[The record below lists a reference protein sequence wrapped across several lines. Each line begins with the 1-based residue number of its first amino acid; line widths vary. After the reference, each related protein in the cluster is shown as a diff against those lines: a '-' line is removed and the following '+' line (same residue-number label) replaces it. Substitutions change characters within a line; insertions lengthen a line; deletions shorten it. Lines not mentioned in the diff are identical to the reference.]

1 MDMRF
6 KRLLALTS
14 LLLGC
19 NILAI
24 DVEELPPPAKREINF
39 KNDIW
44 PVFQKHCVKCHGPKK
59 QKSGFRI
66 DVRELAL
73 EGGDMGQNII
83 PGKSADSPLV
93 HFISGLDEETIM
105 PPKDELL
112 GDKVVGLIRAWI
124 DQGADWPDDIGAKVE
139 DRMDHW
145 AFRKIQ
151 EPDLPKSNLEID
163 DFIQQKL
170 ETKGLKLN
178 PRADKRTLVRRI
190 YLVMHGLPPTP
201 KQIDAF
207 LEDKHQDGFERL
219 ADRVLASPRYGER
232 WATHWLDL
240 VRFGESHGFETNR
253 ERNHAWPYRDWV
265 IRALNEDKPYNQ
277 FVREQL
283 AGDALGEP
291 IGTGFLVAGPHD
303 IVKGQDPQL
312 TRMQRANELDDM
324 INTTGTVFLGLT
336 TGCARCH
343 NHKFDP
349 ISQKDYYAL
358 KGIFEGVKHADRNLP
373 LTAAD
378 QAKITA
384 LQKRIDKLKS
394 QLGKFITKPAQEK
407 RSAVTAKHN
416 IETFPAVEARIVR
429 FTITRSSTSHPCID
443 ELEIFAG
450 TENLARANK
459 GSKASSGGDFK
470 HPLHKLAHINDGQY
484 GNAKSWIAANNTGWV
499 QIELPKAARID
510 RIEWARDRQGKYN
523 DRVPIGY
530 RIETGLKEGEWKTVA
545 SSEDRQ
551 PFKGGQPAKPVY
563 AFDKLPKTEVARG
576 KKLLAELEQIE
587 QQLKNLQNSTKA
599 YVGTFAQPEPTRL
612 FYRGDPESPREEVA
626 PGALTKFVSLKIDAK
641 TPEQKRRLALADWIV
656 SDTNPLAS
664 RVIVNRIWQHHFGA
678 GLVDTPNDFGHNGV
692 APTHPDL
699 LEWLASELAAEGW
712 SLKELHRR
720 ILLSRVWQQ
729 SSHPNSTA
737 VKVDAGCRLLWRFPT
752 RRLEAEAIRDSILQ
766 ASGVLDL
773 KMGGQG
779 FSGFEVQMEN
789 VRHFF
794 PKKNYGPTDWRR
806 MIYMTK
812 VRQEQE
818 SVFGAFDCPDAS
830 QGVPKRSRS
839 TTPLQAL
846 NLLNSTFVM
855 QQSDLLAKRLEKEA
869 GKAPTAQAARAFR
882 LCFNRSATDSETKDA
897 AAFIKAEGLQQ
908 FARAML
914 NANEFVFIP

>member
-1 MDMRF
+1 MNLIARF
-6 KRLLALTS
+6 LIFSSPIFVGAV
-14 LLLGC
+14 
-19 NILAI
+19 NAI
-24 DVEELPPPAKREINF
+24 DIEELPPPAKHQINF
-39 KNDIW
+39 KKEIW

-59 QKSGFRI
+59 QKSDYRI
-66 DVRELAL
+66 DVKELAL
-73 EGGDMGQNII
+73 EGGEMGQNII
-83 PGKSADSPLV
+83 PGKSSESPLV
-93 HFISGLDEETIM
+93 HFMSGLDEETVM

-112 GDKVVGLIRAWI
+112 GDRTVGLIRAWI
-124 DQGADWPDDIGAKVE
+124 DQGAEWPDNVGAKAANP
-139 DRMDHW
+139 MDHW
-145 AFRKIQ
+145 AFKPVTCPNPPRPGQ
-151 EPDLPKSNLEID
+151 PVDA
-163 DFIQQKL
+163 FIVNRLSEKKL
-170 ETKGLKLN
+170 TLSQPASRETLI
-178 PRADKRTLVRRI
+178 RRL
-190 YLVMHGLPPTP
+190 YLVMHGLPPAPEEVKAFVNDKSP
-201 KQIDAF
+201 KAF
-207 LEDKHQDGFERL
+207 NKLVEK
-219 ADRVLASPRYGER
+219 VLASPRYGER

-303 IVKGQDPQL
+303 IVKGQDPKL
-312 TRMQRANELDDM
+312 TRMQRANELDDI
-324 INTTGTVFLGLT
+324 INATGTVFLGLT

-349 ISQKDYYAL
+349 ISQNDYYAL
-358 KGIFEGVKHADRNLP
+358 KGIFEGVKHADSNLP
-373 LTAAD
+373 LSSAD
-378 QAKITA
+378 QTKIAA
-384 LQKRIDKLKS
+384 LQKRIGKLKS
-394 QLGKFITKPAQEK
+394 QLAKFIVEPAQGK

-416 IETFPAVEARIVR
+416 IDSFPAVQARFVR
-429 FTITRSSTSHPCID
+429 FTITRSSRSQPCID
-443 ELEIFAG
+443 ELEIFSG
-450 TENLARANK
+450 TENFALSSK
-459 GSKASSGGDFK
+459 GAQASSGGDFK

-484 GNAKSWIAANNTGWV
+484 GNAKSWIAAGNTGWV
-499 QIELPKAARID
+499 QIELPDSVHID
-510 RIEWARDRQGKYN
+510 RIEWARDRQGKYD
-523 DRVPIGY
+523 DRVPVGY
-530 RIETGLKEGEWKTVA
+530 RIEVGLKVGEWKTIA
-545 SSEDRQ
+545 SSEDRL
-551 PFKGGQPAKPVY
+551 PFKGSQPAKMAY
-563 AFDKLPKTEVARG
+563 AFDKLPEAEAERG
-576 KKLLAELEQIE
+576 RRLLFEMESAEQR
-587 QQLKNLQNSTKA
+587 LKNLGSTTKA
-599 YVGTFAQPEPTRL
+599 FVGTFSQPGPTRL
-612 FYRGDPESPREEVA
+612 LFRGDPESPREEVT

-656 SDTNPLAS
+656 SDTNPLAR
-664 RVIVNRIWQHHFGA
+664 RVIVNRIWQHHFGS

-699 LEWLASELAAEGW
+699 LDWLASALVSDGW
-712 SLKELHRR
+712 SLKKLHRR

-729 SSHPNSTA
+729 SSRPRA
-737 VKVDAGCRLLWRFPT
+737 EALKVDATSRLLWRFPP
-752 RRLEAEAIRDSILQ
+752 RRLEAEAIRDAMLQ

-773 KMGGQG
+773 KMGGPG
-779 FSGFEVQMEN
+779 YSGFEVQMEN

-846 NLLNSTFVM
+846 NLLNSTFVN
-855 QQSDLLAKRLEKEA
+855 QQADLFAKRLEKEA
-869 GKAPTAQAARAFR
+869 GKDLAVHVKLSFK
-882 LCFNRSATDSETKDA
+882 LCFNRPATTDEVRDA
-897 AAFIKAEGLQQ
+897 SAFIKTEGLKQ